1 MGFKK
6 GLDAN
11 RKLPPE
17 AKYTAVERELYRDI
31 KKLKDEFQIGRVT
44 DIILNDKY
52 PDIENYGGVNG
63 IGTIKFELN
72 NFIQEGGGIA
82 RPFFPQMSSYPLV
95 NEMVLIFKLPT
106 RKIGV
111 NTNEEGYYYI
121 NMINLWNNPHHN
133 AYPNPVT
140 NNIPPEMGKNYQE
153 VEAGS
158 TKRVPKKQ
166 RKINLN
172 SPVNTSQQT
181 FVERSNI
188 SPLLPF
194 AGDIIHQGRWGNTIR
209 LGSTAKPFSGNAINN
224 WSEVGAN
231 GDPLIIL
238 RNGQNPQSKIS
249 GYVPT
254 TENINS
260 DQSSI
265 YLTSTQKIKIS
276 QPSFQNFLSYSDA
289 PDSIDTFEDPQVII
303 NSDRLVFNAK
313 KDHILLSAEKSV
325 GLSSGQS
332 LNFDSKKFVIHSK
345 EIRLGSNSAT
355 ESVVKGD
362 TLYNDL
368 YHMLTG
374 LIQVVKTLEDAQM
387 WPGGAPT
394 TDAGTSTVAA
404 ITSHTLTTRRDNL
417 KKILST
423 KVKTL

>member
-11 RKLPPE
+11 IKIPAGSKSQGTDQLSQALSKIKGKLQ
-17 AKYTAVERELYRDI
+17 V
-31 KKLKDEFQIGRVT
+31 GRVT
-44 DIILNDKY
+44 DIILNSQY
-52 PDIENYGGVNG
+52 PDIEEYGGVNG

-72 NFIQEGGGIA
+72 NFINDGEGVA
-82 RPFFPQMSSYPLV
+82 KPFFPQMPSYPLV
-95 NEMVLIFKLPT
+95 NEMVLIFRLPT
-106 RKIGV
+106 RKMGV
-111 NTNEEGYYYI
+111 NINEKGYYYV
-121 NMINLWNNPHHN
+121 NMINLWNNSHHN
-133 AYPNPVT
+133 AYPNPITT
-140 NNIPPEMGKNYQE
+140 NTSPEMGKNYQE

-158 TKRVPKKQ
+158 IKRVPKKQ
-166 RKINLN
+166 YKTNLN

-188 SPLLPF
+188 RPLLPF
-194 AGDIIHQGRWGNTIR
+194 AGDIIHQGRWGNSIR
-209 LGSTAKPFSGNAINN
+209 LGSIAKPFSEDALNN

-238 RNGQNPQSKIS
+238 RNGQNPESNLS
-249 GYVPT
+249 GYIPT

-265 YLTSTQKIKIS
+265 YLTSTQEIKIS

-289 PDSIDTFEDPQVII
+289 PDSIGTFTDPQVII
-303 NSDRLVFNAK
+303 NSNRLVFNAK

-345 EIRLGSNSAT
+345 EIRLGSNNAT

-368 YHMLTG
+368 YFMITG
-374 LIQVVKTLEDAQM
+374 LIQIVKVLEDAQM

-394 TDAGTSTVAA
+394 PDAGTSTVAS
-404 ITSHTLTTRRDNL
+404 ITSHTLTNTRDNL

>member
-1 MGFKK
+1 MGFRK

-11 RKLPPE
+11 IKLP
-17 AKYTAVERELYRDI
+17 AGSKSQGTDQLSQALTKI
-31 KKLKDEFQIGRVT
+31 KGKLQVGRVT
-44 DIILNDKY
+44 DIILNDQY
-52 PDIENYGGVNG
+52 PGIDEYGGVNG

-72 NFIQEGGGIA
+72 NFINEGGGVA
-82 RPFFPQMSSYPLV
+82 KPFFPQMSSYPLV
-95 NEMVLIFKLPT
+95 NEMVLIFRLPT

-111 NTNEEGYYYI
+111 NTNEEGYYYV

-140 NNIPPEMGKNYQE
+140 NNTSPEMGKNYQE

-166 RKINLN
+166 YKANLN
-172 SPVNTSQQT
+172 SPINTSQQT
-181 FVERSNI
+181 FIERYNI
-188 SPLLPF
+188 RPLLPF
-194 AGDIIHQGRWGNTIR
+194 AGDIIHQGRWGNSIR
-209 LGSTAKPFSGNAINN
+209 LGSTAKPSSEDALNN

-254 TENINS
+254 TENINN

-265 YLTSTQKIKIS
+265 YLTSTQKIPI
-276 QPSFQNFLSYSDA
+276 FTQNFSFFSYETA
-289 PDSIDTFEDPQVII
+289 PDTPDVYKGPQVII

-313 KDHILLSAEKSV
+313 KDHILISGEESV
-325 GLSSGQS
+325 NLSSNNS
-332 LNFDSKKFVIHSK
+332 LNFDTKKFIIDAG
-345 EIRLGSNSAT
+345 EIKLGSKGAT
-355 ESVVKGD
+355 EPVVKGD

-368 YHMLTG
+368 YFMITG
-374 LIQVVKTLEDAQM
+374 LIQVVKVLETAQM

-394 TDAGTSTVAA
+394 TDGGTSIVAS
-404 ITSHTLTTRRDNL
+404 ITSHTLTTTRDNL

>member
-1 MGFKK
+1 MGFRK

-11 RKLPPE
+11 IKLPAGSKSQGTDQLSQIM
-17 AKYTAVERELYRDI
+17 AKVKGGI
-31 KKLKDEFQIGRVT
+31 QVGRVT
-44 DIILNDKY
+44 DIILNDQY
-52 PDIENYGGVNG
+52 PDIDSYGGVNS

-72 NFIQEGGGIA
+72 NFIQDGGGIA

-95 NEMVLIFKLPT
+95 NEMVLIFRLPT
-106 RKIGV
+106 RKIGI

-121 NMINLWNNPHHN
+121 NMINLWNSPHHN

-140 NNIPPEMGKNYQE
+140 DNINPGLEKNYQE

-158 TKRVPKKQ
+158 IKQ
-166 RKINLN
+166 VSNKPYRTNLN

-181 FVERSNI
+181 FIERTNI
-188 SPLLPF
+188 RPLLPF
-194 AGDIIHQGRWGNTIR
+194 AGDTIYEGRWGNSIR
-209 LGSTAKPFSGNAINN
+209 LGSTAKPFSTDALNN

-238 RNGQNPQSKIS
+238 RNGQNPQSNLS
-249 GYVPT
+249 GYIPT

-289 PDSIDTFEDPQVII
+289 PNSIGTFTNPQVII

-332 LNFDSKKFVIHSK
+332 LNFDSKKFVIHSN
-345 EIRLGSNSAT
+345 EIRLGSNNAT

-368 YHMLTG
+368 YFMITG
-374 LIQVVKTLEDAQM
+374 LIQIVKVLEDAQM

-394 TDAGTSTVAA
+394 PDAGMSSVAS
-404 ITSHTLTTRRDNL
+404 ITSHTLTNTRDNL